1 MMGATGG
8 KFNTASEVVKDASDK
23 AQYGVSKVPYHTH
36 NNVDSPNIVLLNN
49 IVRDPNTNSTTLSI
63 GNFKIF
69 TTGGLEWDYG
79 KYVNKNGTGTGIL
92 PNAAMLNIVGPLNY
106 IASGS
111 GVPTYSANKGTLYIN
126 ETATTATTRLYIN
139 IGGSTWA
146 NFTASA

>member
-8 KFNTASEVVKDASDK
+8 KFNTANQVIENAANK

-36 NNVDSPNIVLLNN
+36 NGVDSPNVASLN
-49 IVRDPNTNSTTLSI
+49 IIARDPNPDSTTLKI
-63 GNFKIF
+63 GGFRIF
-69 TTGGLEWDYG
+69 AQGGIVWESARYPNG
-79 KYVNKNGTGTGIL
+79 KLVPNTAIL
-92 PNAAMLNIVGPLNY
+92 GIVGPLNF
-106 IASGS
+106 IQSGS

-146 NFTASA
+146 YFTASA

>member
-8 KFNTASEVVKDASDK
+8 KMNTANQAIQSAATK

-36 NNVDSPNIVLLNN
+36 NGVDSPNIVLLNN

-63 GNFKIF
+63 GGFRIF
-69 TTGGLEWDYG
+69 TEGGLEWDLGRYQ
-79 KYVNKNGTGTGIL
+79 NGQI
-92 PNAAMLNIVGPLNY
+92 AANTAVLNIVGPLNF

-111 GVPTYSANKGTLYIN
+111 GVPTHSATKGTLYIN
-126 ETATTATTRLYIN
+126 TSATTATTRLYIN

-146 NFTASA
+146 YLTASA